1 MNLRQQT
8 VSQMLSETVAKFPDR
23 PAVLWADGRWNY
35 AEFDREITKMAKGFL
50 SLGLTIGSHAAL
62 WTDPSPRAVA
72 AFFALQKIGA
82 VVIMLNTCL
91 KGGEIEKQLLC

>member
-35 AEFDREITKMAKGFL
+35 AEFDREITKMAK
-50 SLGLTIGSHAAL
+50 
-62 WTDPSPRAVA
+62 
-72 AFFALQKIGA
+72 
-82 VVIMLNTCL
+82 
-91 KGGEIEKQLLC
+91 